1 MSQREAM
8 ARPSSTVAPK
18 KRHRLHGEV
27 SMKAQIIN
35 RGSEEPP
42 QQRLQL
48 LEQKESENVS
58 MGSRHDGMLESSN
71 FQGNDA
77 NLGTVDDGMVNVVVE
92 EHEEA
97 VDYGEEE
104 HDEVKEDAGDGEELV
119 GYEHNEEVIDGDEE
133 EEHHVVVKER
143 RRRKEFEVFVGGL
156 DRDVVEEDL
165 WDVFSKVGDIA
176 EVRLMKNPLTR
187 KNKGFAFIRFATTEQ
202 AKRAVNELKSTM
214 VNGKQCGVFPSQ
226 DSDTLF
232 IGNICKSWTKK
243 AFKEKLA
250 KYGVNNFE
258 DLTLVEDI
266 KNSGMNRGFAFL
278 DFPTRADALEAC
290 KHLQKMHV
298 VFGTDRLAKVAFADT
313 FIEPNDEVMAQ
324 VKKVFID
331 GLHSA
336 WDEDCVRKHV
346 GKFGRIAFVELAR
359 NMPAAKRTDFGFV
372 TFDTHDAAVACVEG
386 INNTELV
393 DGDNKVKVWARLTRP
408 RHRGRLGNHGRGGYS
423 VGRGV
428 RGDVRAS
435 RSSGMGF
442 ITSRRYSSHGG
453 QDRQYDDDFKH
464 SHGPHGRYTTI
475 NSDTDRVESRRKWT
489 SPQRTIGRRSPGP
502 AYRKGTSTREHI
514 YPDEQ
519 FAGRLDFVSR
529 VPAER
534 HLSCRDVYP
543 SRDSVYMDNHSKS
556 GSRSAAYKP
565 APRHV
570 KESHGRHVDQS
581 LSYHDNNNR
590 DRDYG
595 SGLKRPYSL
604 VEDFHCDYIEVEPM
618 ERQPRDRRDYRWA
631 EVDAAYSETAYG
643 RESARLGQDSH
654 IKYDGDRRSAIEQ
667 SRGYSTLMPST
678 SYTRDDIIRG
688 DSGISYSSFDRDY
701 NSREYTSS
709 ETYGGTN
716 AYSSPYSSRGMKNGY
731 SDSRRPRPYY

>member
-1 MSQREAM
+1 MSQRAVI
-8 ARPSSTVAPK
+8 ARQSSTVAPK
-18 KRHRLHGEV
+18 KRHRLRSEEEAL
-27 SMKAQIIN
+27 KAQIID
-35 RGSEEPP
+35 RGTEDEPP
-42 QQRLQL
+42 RRQQL
-48 LEQKESENVS
+48 LEQKESEDVS
-58 MGSRHDGMLESSN
+58 MGRRGDDEMLESSN
-71 FQGNDA
+71 FEGNGP
-77 NLGTVDDGMVNVVVE
+77 NLGNVDDGMINVTVE

-97 VDYGEEE
+97 VDYGDEEP
-104 HDEVKEDAGDGEELV
+104 DEAKEDVGEGEELV
-119 GYEHNEEVIDGDEE
+119 GYEHDEEVIDGDEE

-156 DRDVVEEDL
+156 DRDAVEEDL
-165 WDVFSKVGDIA
+165 LDVFSKVGDIT

-187 KNKGFAFIRFATTEQ
+187 KNKGFAFIQFATTEQ

-232 IGNICKSWTKK
+232 IGNVCKTWTKE

-266 KNSGMNRGFAFL
+266 KNTGMNRGFAFL
-278 DFPTRADALEAC
+278 DFPSRADALDAC

-313 FIEPNDEVMAQ
+313 FIEPDDEIMAQ

-346 GKFGRIAFVELAR
+346 GKFGRIEFIELAR

-372 TFDTHDAAVACVEG
+372 TFETHDAAVACIEG

-408 RHRGRLGNHGRGGYS
+408 RHRCRLGNHGRGGYS
-423 VGRGV
+423 VGRGS
-428 RGDVRAS
+428 RGDARTS

-442 ITSRRYSSHGG
+442 ITSRRYSTHGG
-453 QDRQYDDDFKH
+453 QDRQYDGDFKH
-464 SHGPHGRYTTI
+464 SHGPQGRYTTI
-475 NSDTDRVESRRKWT
+475 NSDPDRVESRRTWT
-489 SPQRTIGRRSPGP
+489 SPQRTISRRSPGP
-502 AYRKGTSTREHI
+502 AYRKGTSKREHI

-519 FAGRLDFVSR
+519 LTGRVDFVSR

-534 HLSCRDVYP
+534 HLSSRDVYP

-565 APRHV
+565 PPRHA
-570 KESHGRHVDQS
+570 KESHERHMDQS
-581 LSYHDNNNR
+581 LSYLDNNS
-590 DRDYG
+590 RDYG

-604 VEDFHCDYIEVEPM
+604 VEEFHSDYIEVEPM
-618 ERQPRDRRDYRWA
+618 HRQPRDHRDYKWTD
-631 EVDAAYSETAYG
+631 VDAAYSETTYG

-654 IKYDGDRRSAIEQ
+654 IKYDGDRRSSIGH
-667 SRGYSTLMPST
+667 SRGYNALMPST
-678 SYTRDDIIRG
+678 SYARDDMIRG
-688 DSGISYSSFDRDY
+688 ESGRSYSSFDRDY
-701 NSREYTSS
+701 NSRDYTSS

-716 AYSSPYSSRGMKNGY
+716 EYSSLYSSRGMKNGY
-731 SDSRRPRPYY
+731 PDSRRPRPYY